1 MYSDWN
7 YYPPVSMRG
16 WPWDKASVLGSQGK
30 GETLVQE
37 DILAVALTNVQ
48 SRYF

>member
-1 MYSDWN
+1 
-7 YYPPVSMRG
+7 MRRQ
-16 WPWDKASVLGSQGK
+16 PCDKASVLGSQGK

-48 SRYF
+48 SPYF